1 MCLTPKAMLL
11 FLSTISPDIYETSAD
26 RIVIR
31 SETQEVV
38 WAVKEDIWCIEEPGV
53 AL

>member
-11 FLSTISPDIYETSAD
+11 FLSMISPEKFDTSEG

-31 SETQEVV
+31 AETSEVV
-38 WAVKEDIWCIEEPGV
+38 WTVKGDIWCIEPDGTDT
-53 AL
+53 

>member
-11 FLSTISPDIYETSAD
+11 FLSMISPEKFETSPD

-31 SETQEVV
+31 AEVSDVV
-38 WAVKEDIWCIEEPGV
+38 WAVKGDIWCIEPQGV
-53 AL
+53 AI